1 MSEENITKPN
11 TNFAQ
16 TLVDHLFLP
25 NINFNGDCL
34 IKQRIFISKE
44 VINLY
49 ISYTLNP
56 HLRHL
61 KIDFMLCTC
70 LFVSVK
76 LVKNADLDNTSVA
89 ATV

>member
-1 MSEENITKPN
+1 M
-11 TNFAQ
+11 
-16 TLVDHLFLP
+16 
-25 NINFNGDCL
+25 
-34 IKQRIFISKE
+34 IKHRIFISKE

-56 HLRHL
+56 QLRSL
-61 KIDFMLCTC
+61 KIDFTLCTW

-89 ATV
+89 ATVQDLILCQNFYYLKVACEKVALFLELI